1 MKHLSFIFLILFVP
15 MNKQTTFAQEM
26 PDNANTII
34 ITTDEHHDVAF
45 KKIGKLLINEGFTL
59 QNVDKTF
66 LMVVTVPMTKK
77 TGFLGMQEIAIKITG
92 EILQNPTR
100 IRLFA
105 DFLDIQVNKGLGLEN
120 DFDKRKLRAENSS
133 GTYST
138 AFELLDEIAR
148 EYESGKISY
157 IIEKEN

>member
-1 MKHLSFIFLILFVP
+1 MKCLSFILLILFVVLC
-15 MNKQTTFAQEM
+15 NQISAQEIL
-26 PDNANTII
+26 DDANAII
-34 ITTDEHHDVAF
+34 ISTEENPDAAF

-66 LMVVTVPMTKK
+66 LMLVTVPFTTK
-77 TGFLGMQEIAIKITG
+77 TGFLGMQEIAIKVTG
-92 EILQNPTR
+92 EVLETPTR

-105 DFLDIQVNKGLGLEN
+105 DFLDVQVNKGLNLDN

-138 AFELLDEIAR
+138 AFELLDEIAKK
-148 EYESGKISY
+148 YDGGKISY
-157 IIEKEN
+157 LIEKEK